1 MTYSVVVFQVDVF
14 GACGKLTC
22 TRDDEDACFNML
34 KQDYKFYLAFE
45 NSNCQY
51 YITEKFFRNALMYV
65 LFSYLSRL
73 ARFIL
78 GGKMFVDLFDL
89 RLFTPWRCVGD

>member
-1 MTYSVVVFQVDVF
+1 MTCSVVVFQVDVF

-34 KQDYKFYLAFE
+34 KKDYKFYLAFE

-65 LFSYLSRL
+65 FPLPGAAWPINDSFSPDTV
-73 ARFIL
+73 L
-78 GGKMFVDLFDL
+78 GVSSCFHVHPVDETL
-89 RLFTPWRCVGD
+89 